1 MLGECQA
8 VLSVCPPHGALGLA
22 EVVAGSGFA
31 GLYIDA
37 NAVAPETALAISAR
51 VAAAGAT
58 FVDAGIIGPPA
69 ARAGTTRFY
78 LSGAAAESAAAL
90 FAGSLLEPIVC
101 GVQPGAAS
109 AVKMC
114 YAAYTKG
121 VSALL
126 MAIRATAA
134 AHGVAATLSDE
145 WARSQPELNAASETA
160 AVRSAAKAWR
170 FSGEMEQ
177 IAETFAAA
185 GLPDGFHRAAGE
197 LYDRLAEFKDVPGP
211 VGLPAVIDALTRAR
225 VDKAT

>member
-121 VSALL
+121 ASTFPGWVQPSPRRVCP
-126 MAIRATAA
+126 MASIVRPASCMT
-134 AHGVAATLSDE
+134 GWRNSRTCPG
-145 WARSQPELNAASETA
+145 RSGCP
-160 AVRSAAKAWR
+160 
-170 FSGEMEQ
+170 
-177 IAETFAAA
+177 
-185 GLPDGFHRAAGE
+185 P
-197 LYDRLAEFKDVPGP
+197 
-211 VGLPAVIDALTRAR
+211 
-225 VDKAT
+225 